1 MSDTLATARRQLDA
15 LPLFAGVPEA
25 ARARLAAAA
34 RPVRYPAGTVVFRR
48 GDPGP
53 DGLLLVLD
61 GLVRL
66 HLATQAGREMSL
78 GLVGP
83 GEPLGEL
90 ALIDGGPRSAD
101 ATTLTP
107 VAGLMLRHPDA
118 LAVIAEDA
126 ATANALLRT
135 VVARLRRTTEQTE
148 AVALHGLTQRLAAV
162 LLKLAATD
170 PSGLV
175 RLPQGQ
181 IASLI
186 AASRP
191 KVNAALAELKAQG
204 CVTAVRAGLRLADP
218 ARLRR
223 LAEAE

>member
-1 MSDTLATARRQLDA
+1 MSETLAAARRQLDL
-15 LPLFAGVPEA
+15 LPLFADVPEA

-34 RPVRYPAGTVVFRR
+34 RPVRYPAATVVFRR
-48 GDPGP
+48 GDPGT
-53 DGLLLVLD
+53 DGMLLVLD
-61 GLVRL
+61 GLIRL
-66 HLATQAGREMSL
+66 HLATPAGREMSL

-107 VAGLMLRHPDA
+107 VTGLMLRHPDA
-118 LAVIAEDA
+118 VAVIAADA

-191 KVNAALAELKAQG
+191 KVNAALAELRAQG

-218 ARLRR
+218 ARLRA

>member
-48 GDPGP
+48 GDPGT